1 MKDSFPG
8 HFPPTKRDINRLW
21 ETCLFTVD
29 ANILLNLYR
38 YSDSTRK
45 EVLQVLKAI
54 KDRIW
59 LPHRAAQEY
68 FNNRLAVIAQQEK
81 AYEEAIKTI
90 QTLQGDLSNARQH
103 PFLSD
108 KLMQKLSVV
117 LEEVV
122 AELEGNKGV
131 HANRTQAD
139 EIQEAIGNLF
149 SGRVGAPYSDE
160 HLEKLCKEG
169 EDRYARKV
177 PPGYKDDGK
186 DEPSSPVLS
195 KYRKYGDLII
205 WRQIIDKANEVKKGV
220 IFVNDDK
227 KDDWYLIFRG
237 KTLGP
242 RPELIS
248 EFLHESGQSFYMYQ
262 ADRFLEYAA
271 DHLKQAITPASVDE
285 IRDLRR
291 QDLARRNRLL
301 TLREE
306 EIMLRTRA
314 SETEQRLSAS
324 QARMA
329 VLLEKA
335 KELQHWQVI
344 RQDRLS
350 ASEANDSERID
361 EIFMSKKNAEV
372 VEIELRQ
379 LRQELEAVQK
389 EYVMQQAMHQ
399 KVRSELE
406 RITQQGRE
414 RENL

>member
-1 MKDSFPG
+1 MKNSFPG
-8 HFPPTKRDINRLW
+8 HFPPSKRDINRLW
-21 ETCLFTVD
+21 DSCLFTVD

-38 YSDSTRK
+38 YSDTTRK
-45 EVLQVLKAI
+45 EVLQVFKAI

-90 QTLQGDLSNARQH
+90 QALQGDLSNARQH

-108 KLMQKLSVV
+108 KLMQKLSAV

-139 EIQEAIGNLF
+139 EIQEAIGGLF

-160 HLEKLCKEG
+160 LLENICREG

-177 PPGYKDDGK
+177 PPGYKDEGK
-186 DEPSSPVLS
+186 DETSPVLS

-205 WRQIIDKANEVKKGV
+205 WHQIMDKANEVKKGIV
-220 IFVNDDK
+220 FVNDDK

-248 EFLHESGQSFYMYQ
+248 EFLEKCGQSFYMYQ
-262 ADRFLEYAA
+262 ADRFLEFTA
-271 DHLKQAITPASVDE
+271 DHLKQQITPASVNE

-301 TLREE
+301 KLREE
-306 EIMLRTRA
+306 EAMLRAEAREA
-314 SETEQRLSAS
+314 EHRLSAS

-329 VLLEKA
+329 VLLQKA
-335 KELQHWQVI
+335 KELQHWQAI
-344 RQDRLS
+344 RQERLS
-350 ASEANDSERID
+350 ASDVQDSERLD
-361 EIFMSKKNAEV
+361 EMFMSKKNAEV
-372 VEIELRQ
+372 AETELRQ
-379 LRQELEAVQK
+379 LRQELEAIQR
-389 EYVMQQAMHQ
+389 EYAMHQAMHQ

-406 RITQQGRE
+406 RITEQGRE